1 LLLVLNFLSGDL
13 GWICSFHLNFLATFY
28 VCKYFEEAQLYWSC
42 NCLKFVL
49 LVSNN
54 CFPQDEGTSSS
65 EMDNTECSET
75 SSELSNSERSRP
87 EGSKKISPILDKKIS
102 IKKKVS
108 RSIIFVG

>member
-1 LLLVLNFLSGDL
+1 MYASIWKKLNFIGRVTV
-13 GWICSFHLNFLATFY
+13 WN
-28 VCKYFEEAQLYWSC
+28 
-42 NCLKFVL
+42 FVL

-87 EGSKKISPILDKKIS
+87 EGSKKISPILDKKVS
-102 IKKKVS
+102 IKKNVS

>member
-1 LLLVLNFLSGDL
+1 MYASTLKKLNFIGRVTV
-13 GWICSFHLNFLATFY
+13 WN
-28 VCKYFEEAQLYWSC
+28 
-42 NCLKFVL
+42 FVL

-87 EGSKKISPILDKKIS
+87 EGAKKTYPILDKKIS

-108 RSIIFVG
+108 